1 MRACVDGYKEGTQT
15 GEGFAEGDK
24 DEEGADGGG
33 DEEEVVP
40 FIWRVLGFLQREG
53 G

>member
-1 MRACVDGYKEGTQT
+1 MGACAEGCEEGAQTVD
-15 GEGFAEGDK
+15 GFAEGD
-24 DEEGADGGG
+24 ENEVGGHGGG

-40 FIWRVLGFLQREG
+40 FIWRVLGFLEREG